1 MTDLYKRF
9 GRDLNIINFQVGAPT
24 KAMKEKLVKA
34 AMESLNPSTEPKK
47 EEEEEPVIEVV
58 DKTITLP
65 EPKSA
70 NVFVEGTDEVKLDED
85 PSAMKKPELIA
96 YVLTKFGP
104 DADTSGT
111 KAEII
116 ARFFNI

>member
-1 MTDLYKRF
+1 MNNVYKRF

-24 KAMKEKLVKA
+24 KAMKEQMIKA
-34 AMESLNPSTEPKK
+34 AMEAMKPSEEPKK
-47 EEEEEPVIEVV
+47 EEEEPAIEIV

-65 EPKSA
+65 EPKTA
-70 NVFVEGTDEVKLDED
+70 EVFVEGTDDIKLDED
-85 PSAMKKPELIA
+85 PSSMKKTELIA

-116 ARFFNI
+116 ARFFNT

>member
-1 MTDLYKRF
+1 MNNLYKRF

-24 KAMKEKLVKA
+24 KAMKERLIKE
-34 AMESLNPSTEPKK
+34 AMEALNPSTEPKK
-47 EEEEEPVIEVV
+47 EEEEPVIEVV

-65 EPKSA
+65 EPKTA
-70 NVFVEGTDEVKLDED
+70 EVFVEGTDDIKLDED
-85 PSAMKKPELIA
+85 PSDMKKTELIA

-116 ARFFNI
+116 ARFFNT